1 MKATSGIHQSL
12 SDRDRNAD
20 EKDGDAPVVEMVTTR
35 DGPQPRTSCH
45 LNVLNTD
52 SADGSHLLSIRAQNV
67 LKILS
72 AELTGEAPPQGRWT
86 PSDLFLSKLTYND
99 LSTARNCG
107 PQTTAEIIRWA
118 QARGTIIRRSFP
130 TGKSLSA
137 MWQEAVAKFSTGELS
152 KKEVAEAL
160 EKSARRRNT
169 HIPVAFQRMLLRL
182 VASSGE

>member
-1 MKATSGIHQSL
+1 MKATSGIRQSL
-12 SDRDRNAD
+12 CDRDRNAD
-20 EKDGDAPVVEMVTTR
+20 EKDGDAAVGEMAATR
-35 DGPQPRTSCH
+35 GGPQPRTSGH
-45 LNVLNTD
+45 LNVLNSD
-52 SADGSHLLSIRAQNV
+52 SADGSHPLSIRAQNV

-72 AELTGEAPPQGRWT
+72 AELTGEAPPQGRWI
-86 PSDLFLSKLTYND
+86 PSDLFLRKLTYND
-99 LSTARNCG
+99 LATARNCG

-137 MWQEAVAKFSTGELS
+137 MWQEAVANFSTGEIS

-169 HIPVAFQRMLLRL
+169 HIPVTFQKMLLRL
-182 VASSGE
+182 FASSSE